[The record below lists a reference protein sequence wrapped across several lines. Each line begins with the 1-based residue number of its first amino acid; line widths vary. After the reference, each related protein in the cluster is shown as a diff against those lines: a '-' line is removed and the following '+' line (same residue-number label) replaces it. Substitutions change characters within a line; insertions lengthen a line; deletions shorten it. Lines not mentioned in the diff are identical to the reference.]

1 METDARAPGELYRLL
16 GTTTDATEE
25 EIVHAYKEKVKIYE
39 KTTNTAKDKRLLN
52 TARQQFGEVSKAFY
66 TLSDK
71 HRRELYD
78 QTHQI
83 TEPAT
88 RDRKTKPNDEY
99 FVQFN
104 KESVTVH
111 LPVGSSKQWVDAI
124 ETHYGTTTIDKG
136 RNGHQLT
143 VPFLES
149 DSNEAVGSVTLH
161 VYQTC
166 KILVQGS
173 AYFLWTKYTFEH
185 LKPLIQSLTV
195 AGSDVRCEDTV
206 CSECNRP
213 GPEDEGVIQCNA
225 CHKWYHY
232 GCTGLHE
239 SSLGELIQNEDS
251 EYVCN
256 VCVTDKSKPPS
267 LTDVSLVTNHEAC
280 VETVPTVCEET
291 VPTVCEET
299 VPKVPVDDGNNNRT
313 TTLPQNTETRND
325 DKITSLQNSVDK
337 LEAILST
344 RITKENNAVAMLS
357 ARITNIEDTL
367 LSKTKDALH
376 DKTAKE
382 SDVEVLKR
390 RVRSL
395 ETENKNLR
403 QRIAALE
410 EKSVKSAVSIA
421 TQSDTTAAP
430 QAQQNEDEPGNET
443 VVPNIQTNNRFLPL
457 TEETIPQEEQT
468 TNSSER
474 TTSPHNVNRPQRGA
488 PPNRRHQASENQS
501 QTDIVIV
508 GDSNTRGIIP
518 TMLYP
523 GKKVAKYSAMT
534 IPQASALIKNTADLD
549 PKCIVFHVGT
559 NDIRQEKAAHG
570 VTENLREL
578 VTTTHTKYPN
588 AAIVMSTVPPRNDN
602 HLMEVTR
609 DVNSF
614 IQILGQETPFITIAN
629 NDNLGDGKLIKQSL
643 YRPDGYHLN
652 TGGLKVLA
660 ANWKTAI
667 HPSVG
672 LGVYD
677 RRRRNNATPVQP
689 RNGRVHRTSRDQ
701 PRDGRNSG
709 TPNTRTVSPTSSS
722 QTSRDNGRNT
732 DDVQTPRSD
741 EGYRAT
747 NRLPPDPRNRGPALF
762 AQGPEAAWPTPR
774 EAADRR
780 HPARRPHPPMGP
792 AHEAVWPTPREAA
805 DMRHPVSRQHPPS
818 GPTIPL
824 RPFSPYVP
832 DYEHFYS
839 NWYPET
845 WGVPRPWFSP
855 EFPQRY
861 QDWHA
866 RY

>member
-1 METDARAPGELYRLL
+1 METDAGELYRLL

-39 KTTNTAKDKRLLN
+39 RTTNTAKDKRLLN
-52 TARQQFGEVSKAFY
+52 TARQQFGEVRKAFY

-78 QTHQI
+78 QSYQI
-83 TEPAT
+83 TEPAR

-111 LPVGSSKQWVDAI
+111 LPVGSSKQWVDSI

-143 VPFLES
+143 VPFLEPDS
-149 DSNEAVGSVTLH
+149 DEAVGSVTLY
-161 VYQTC
+161 VYQSC

-195 AGSDVRCEDTV
+195 SGTDVRCEDTV

-213 GPEDEGVIQCNA
+213 GPEDEGVMQCNV

-256 VCVTDKSKPPS
+256 VCFTDKSKPPGP
-267 LTDVSLVTNHEAC
+267 TDVSLVTNHEAC
-280 VETVPTVCEET
+280 VET

-313 TTLPQNTETRND
+313 TTSPQNTETRND
-325 DKITSLQNSVDK
+325 DKFTSLQNSVDK

-430 QAQQNEDEPGNET
+430 QAPNEGEPGNET

-457 TEETIPQEEQT
+457 TEEATPQVEQT

-474 TTSPHNVNRPQRGA
+474 NSTHNVNRPQRGA
-488 PPNRRHQASENQS
+488 PPNRRHQAIENQS

-578 VTTTHTKYPN
+578 VTVTHTKYPS
-588 AAIVMSTVPPRNDN
+588 AAVVISTVPPRNNN

-614 IQILGQETPFITIAN
+614 IQILG
-629 NDNLGDGKLIKQSL
+629 
-643 YRPDGYHLN
+643 
-652 TGGLKVLA
+652 
-660 ANWKTAI
+660 
-667 HPSVG
+667 
-672 LGVYD
+672 
-677 RRRRNNATPVQP
+677 
-689 RNGRVHRTSRDQ
+689 
-701 PRDGRNSG
+701 
-709 TPNTRTVSPTSSS
+709 
-722 QTSRDNGRNT
+722 
-732 DDVQTPRSD
+732 
-741 EGYRAT
+741 
-747 NRLPPDPRNRGPALF
+747 
-762 AQGPEAAWPTPR
+762 
-774 EAADRR
+774 
-780 HPARRPHPPMGP
+780 
-792 AHEAVWPTPREAA
+792 
-805 DMRHPVSRQHPPS
+805 
-818 GPTIPL
+818 
-824 RPFSPYVP
+824 
-832 DYEHFYS
+832 
-839 NWYPET
+839 
-845 WGVPRPWFSP
+845 
-855 EFPQRY
+855 
-861 QDWHA
+861 
-866 RY
+866 